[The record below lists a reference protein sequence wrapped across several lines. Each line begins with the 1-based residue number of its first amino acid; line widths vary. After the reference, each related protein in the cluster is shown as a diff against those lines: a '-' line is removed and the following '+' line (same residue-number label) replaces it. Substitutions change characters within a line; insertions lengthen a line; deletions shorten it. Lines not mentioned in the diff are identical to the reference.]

1 MDISLITL
9 LFVSFVFALVLVL
22 LGLTVI
28 LGVES
33 FYDRQLEN
41 AEEYST
47 ETPSNE
53 ENENIESDEKQF
65 GHFELEDINA
75 I

>member
-1 MDISLITL
+1 MDISVITL
-9 LFVSFVFALVLVL
+9 LVVPFVFALVLVL

-28 LGVES
+28 LGVEV

-53 ENENIESDEKQF
+53 ENENIESDEKQL

-75 I
+75 T

>member
-1 MDISLITL
+1 MDISVITL

-28 LGVES
+28 LGVEV

-53 ENENIESDEKQF
+53 ENENIESDEKQL